1 MLFAVYV
8 IKNKRCWQKQ
18 LIICHI
24 KFEHKLFE
32 LFEPLTEPRIAKY
45 RGGCGGGG
53 LEPRMKF
60 KFAPIDDN
68 LAWFGVQCFKDQKI
82 NF

>member
-1 MLFAVYV
+1 M

-45 RGGCGGGG
+45 RGGGGGG
-53 LEPRMKF
+53 GSRTPYE
-60 KFAPIDDN
+60 
-68 LAWFGVQCFKDQKI
+68 V
-82 NF
+82 